1 MANSIRTPKQG
12 TNATSRRIAQ
22 AVDDE
27 EWQEFRVSMKG
38 VATEGKLVML
48 QDYYEAMFC
57 DHRHEEPV
65 SLDLNCDICIRV
77 DNYLKA
83 LARGGQ
89 LESGVSLEKAL
100 EADWKLT
107 IRK

>member
-1 MANSIRTPKQG
+1 
-12 TNATSRRIAQ
+12 
-22 AVDDE
+22 
-27 EWQEFRVSMKG
+27 
-38 VATEGKLVML
+38 
-48 QDYYEAMFC
+48 MFC

-65 SLDLNCDICIRV
+65 SVDLNCDICIRV